1 MLETLLKRLLQSIA
15 VLWIMSVLT
24 FCAVNLI
31 GDPVHLLVSPT
42 ATEQEITEARHALGL
57 DLPVAQQYLRFLAGA
72 LHGDLGESFVYN
84 RPAIELI
91 VSRVPATLELAVT
104 ALLLSLGIGIPMGVY
119 AGLKPHSRLA
129 RMLMAASLGGV
140 IMPTFWIGMIGIL
153 VFSVNLG
160 WLPSGGR
167 GPVSTVLGVPL
178 SVTSWEGIRFLL
190 LPALTLSLFKISL
203 VARLTEAGTREV
215 AGQEYIKLPAPRAW
229 AARGWCCATWCPM
242 C

>member
-1 MLETLLKRLLQSIA
+1 MLETLLKRLLQSIV

-42 ATEQEITEARHALGL
+42 ATEQEIAEARHSLGL
-57 DLPVAQQYLRFLAGA
+57 DLPVQQQYLHFVQGA
-72 LHGDLGESFVYN
+72 LHGDLGDSFIYN

-104 ALLLSLGIGIPMGVY
+104 ALLLSLAIGIPMGIF
-119 AGLKPHSRLA
+119 AGLKPASRLS
-129 RMLMAASLGGV
+129 RLLMACSLGGV

-160 WLPSGGR
+160 WLRRADAGR
-167 GPVSTVLGVPL
+167 S
-178 SVTSWEGIRFLL
+178 
-190 LPALTLSLFKISL
+190 
-203 VARLTEAGTREV
+203 ARCSASR
-215 AGQEYIKLPAPRAW
+215 
-229 AARGWCCATWCPM
+229 CP
-242 C
+242 